1 MEFTNNASQY
11 FPWICIELF
20 MLRWRARIRR
30 LAESKAEAFK
40 QKTFDKAVEM
50 RSERVK
56 KVQAAR

>member
-1 MEFTNNASQY
+1 
-11 FPWICIELF
+11 

>member
-1 MEFTNNASQY
+1 
-11 FPWICIELF
+11 

-30 LAESKAEAFK
+30 LAEAKAEAEAFK

-50 RSERVK
+50 RNERVK